1 MFRIASSLIVV
12 VALLRTIGT
21 SLLINL
27 PNEHLN
33 DLIVNRGQ
41 FASESTIDAS
51 TNDAVCAAKTYHS
64 LRTFHWSPGGLHATL
79 ASKPRGKLSTTDI
92 AEFELH
98 PSGHF
103 V

>member
-1 MFRIASSLIVV
+1 MFRIASRLIVV
-12 VALLRTIGT
+12 AALLKTIGT

-27 PNEHLN
+27 PNEHLH

-41 FASESTIDAS
+41 FDSERA
-51 TNDAVCAAKTYHS
+51 NDAICVAKTFHA

-79 ASKPRGKLSTTDI
+79 ASKPRGKLSTTDV
-92 AEFELH
+92 AEFVLH
-98 PSGHF
+98 PSGDF